1 MNRRHF
7 FQAVAGFT
15 GLALL
20 KPKSLK
26 EIFPSAHAQEKRR
39 GAPGGAAPAA
49 GGKDTDLPLVE
60 PGKDLAATV
69 NYFHKASEVKD
80 AKLKTDRQGVPFA
93 KQDCAGCSF
102 YASVGKKGSDEVGK
116 CTIFAGK
123 LVKGTGWCSSWNKK
137 A

>member
-7 FQAVAGFT
+7 IQTVAGFS

-26 EIFPSAHAQEKRR
+26 EIFPSAHAEEKRR
-39 GAPGGAAPAA
+39 GSTTAAPAG

-69 NYFHKASEVKD
+69 NYFHKGSEVKD
-80 AKLKTDRQGVPFA
+80 AKLKAERQGVPFA

-102 YASVGKKGSDEVGK
+102 YASVGKKGADEVGK

-123 LVKGTGWCSSWNKK
+123 S
-137 A
+137 